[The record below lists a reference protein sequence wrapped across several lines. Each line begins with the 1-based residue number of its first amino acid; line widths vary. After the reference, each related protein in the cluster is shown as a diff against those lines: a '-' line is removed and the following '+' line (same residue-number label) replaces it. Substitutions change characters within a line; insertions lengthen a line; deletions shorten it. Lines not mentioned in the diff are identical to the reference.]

1 MDLTYSQGR
10 KAYGDVG
17 TNVRG
22 KFGKVSVGISYR
34 YKRDN
39 RIIDDE
45 DFRLIPE
52 DGSEINL
59 TDNTRTTQC
68 ACELRV
74 YAQ

>member
-52 DGSEINL
+52 DGSEQKQEKNEIYCIYTFKN
-59 TDNTRTTQC
+59 
-68 ACELRV
+68 
-74 YAQ
+74 